1 MANWKTYRISDVVN
15 EIEEGKYV
23 LPVIQR
29 SLVWTEEKMELLFDT
44 VLKGD
49 SFSGV
54 IAIKEEKGKDDEYK
68 VMEDDVFKQINED
81 ESISKLNKILVS
93 MAFLSGLR
101 ISEIASLNI
110 EDIDFDKN
118 EIKIDVSVGIS
129 VFPDHSSD
137 LDSLINQADR
147 AMYEAKKIVGCS
159 YAFYQKG
166 AKDESTN

>member
-54 IAIKEEKGKDDEYK
+54 IAIKEEKGKKPLFNYRTFSKTGEA
-68 VMEDDVFKQINED
+68 MESQEV
-81 ESISKLNKILVS
+81 ESLRQTQLFIIDGQQRLQTFYIGLTGSFNGKKLY
-93 MAFLSGLR
+93 
-101 ISEIASLNI
+101 
-110 EDIDFDKN
+110 FD
-118 EIKIDVSVGIS
+118 
-129 VFPDHSSD
+129 
-137 LDSLINQADR
+137 LYR
-147 AMYEAKKIVGCS
+147 
-159 YAFYQKG
+159 
-166 AKDESTN
+166 